1 MRIARLIVV
10 TGRVQGVFF
19 RAWTE
24 ENALMLGL
32 DGWVRNRRRDG
43 SVEALIVGEESA
55 VEEMI
60 ARCHEGPPA
69 AAVAEV
75 EVTNAEDPGPAG
87 FTVTRT
93 V

>member
-32 DGWVRNRRRDG
+32 DGWVRNRRDG
-43 SVEALIVGEESA
+43 SVEALIAGEEST
-55 VEEMI
+55 VEDMI
-60 ARCHEGPPA
+60 ARCHEGPSA